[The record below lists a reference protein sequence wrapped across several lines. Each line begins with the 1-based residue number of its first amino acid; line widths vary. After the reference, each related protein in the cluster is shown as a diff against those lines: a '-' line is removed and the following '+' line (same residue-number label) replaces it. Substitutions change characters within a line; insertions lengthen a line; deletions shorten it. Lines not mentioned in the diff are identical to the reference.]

1 MCRRSIYCPRS
12 VCSASLPG
20 SGPGEATPGLA
31 AALGGLGIRL
41 TDLARLFGGL
51 ARGGAT
57 LPLAVRADAPVLT
70 GMERRLTTP
79 VAAFYVADILRG
91 TPPPVHG
98 LPGQIAYKTGT
109 SYGYRDAWAVGFDR
123 ATTIAVWVGR
133 PDGAPVPGLTGRTAA
148 APILF
153 DAFARRGGEMLAPR
167 RPANT
172 LVATTA
178 TLPPPLRHLRR
189 DAPKTLA
196 AALSPSLTIA
206 YPPDGARIDLGLS
219 GGEASELILKASGG
233 TMPLNWLVN
242 GAPVRQGEFRRQAS
256 WVPDGAGFVRVTVM
270 DARGAMASVS
280 VRIE

>member
-1 MCRRSIYCPRS
+1 M
-12 VCSASLPG
+12 LP
-20 SGPGEATPGLA
+20 
-31 AALGGLGIRL
+31 
-41 TDLARLFGGL
+41 
-51 ARGGAT
+51 
-57 LPLAVRADAPVLT
+57 
-70 GMERRLTTP
+70 
-79 VAAFYVADILRG
+79 
-91 TPPPVHG
+91 
-98 LPGQIAYKTGT
+98 
-109 SYGYRDAWAVGFDR
+109 
-123 ATTIAVWVGR
+123 
-133 PDGAPVPGLTGRTAA
+133 
-148 APILF
+148 
-153 DAFARRGGEMLAPR
+153 PR